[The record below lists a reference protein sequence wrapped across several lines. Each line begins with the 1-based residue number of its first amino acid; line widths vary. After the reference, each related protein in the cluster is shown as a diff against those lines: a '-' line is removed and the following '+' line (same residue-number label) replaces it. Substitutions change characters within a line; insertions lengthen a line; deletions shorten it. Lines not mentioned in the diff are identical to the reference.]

1 MIIDNCST
9 WAVQVTF
16 PPGSIDAKGSA
27 RRWAH
32 NDTIT
37 IVAPGVDRVL
47 ALVHAQW
54 PDATVWCVNHSGSR
68 TILMV
73 DDELLTTLRI
83 IDKARAAAQKT
94 VDESRKGEST

>member
-16 PPGSIDAKGSA
+16 PPGSLDAKGAA

-32 NDTIT
+32 NDTVT
-37 IVAPGVDRVL
+37 VVAESIGR
-47 ALVHAQW
+47 ALELVATQW
-54 PDATVWCVNHSGSR
+54 PAARVWAMNHSGSR

-73 DDELLTTLRI
+73 DD
-83 IDKARAAAQKT
+83 AALPNGPAK
-94 VDESRKGEST
+94 EEP